1 MAMKSRYKIAATV
14 IGSFVLGVGAASFLH
29 AQTKALGY
37 VIAEIDVK
45 DQDGYTK
52 DFLPKA
58 QANIKEFGGKY
69 IGGGLN
75 KAIGFVGAPPSN
87 RVVLLQFPDM
97 DTVKAFEEK
106 EGRNVTEVGNKYAS
120 FRVIGVEGV
129 LPK

>member
-1 MAMKSRYKIAATV
+1 MKSRYKIAAAV
-14 IGSFVLGVGAASFLH
+14 IGSFVVGLGAASILH
-29 AQTKALGY
+29 AQTKAPGY
-37 VIAEIDVK
+37 VIAEIDIK

-69 IGGGLN
+69 IGGG
-75 KAIGFVGAPPSN
+75 KAIGFAGAPPAN

-106 EGRNVTEVGNKYAS
+106 EGRTANEVGSKYAS
-120 FRVIGVEGV
+120 FRVIGAEGV
-129 LPK
+129 VPK

>member
-1 MAMKSRYKIAATV
+1 MKSHHIIAASV
-14 IGSFVLGVGAASFLH
+14 IGSFVLGVGAGNILH
-29 AQTKALGY
+29 AQTKAPGY

-45 DQDGYTK
+45 DQDGYMK
-52 DFLPKA
+52 DFVPKA

-69 IGGGLN
+69 IGGGMN
-75 KAIGFVGAPPSN
+75 KAIGFSGAAPPN

-106 EGRNVTEVGNKYAS
+106 EGRNVQEVGSKYAS

-129 LPK
+129 VPK

>member
-1 MAMKSRYKIAATV
+1 MRSRHKIAAAI
-14 IGSFVLGVGAASFLH
+14 IGSFVLGVGAASILH
-29 AQTKALGY
+29 AQTKAPGY

-52 DFLPKA
+52 DFVPKA

-69 IGGGLN
+69 IGGGGMN
-75 KAIGFVGAPPSN
+75 KAIGFVGAPPPN
-87 RVVLLQFPDM
+87 RVVLLQFPDIE
-97 DTVKAFEEK
+97 TVKAFEEK
-106 EGRNVTEVGNKYAS
+106 EGRNVAEVGSKYAS

>member
-1 MAMKSRYKIAATV
+1 MSGRPAAV
-14 IGSFVLGVGAASFLH
+14 VVGSFVLGVGAASILH
-29 AQTKALGY
+29 AQTKAPGY

-69 IGGGLN
+69 LGGG
-75 KAIGFVGAPPSN
+75 KAIGFAGAPPSG

-97 DTVKAFEEK
+97 DSVKAYEDK
-106 EGRNVTEVGNKYAS
+106 EGRNVADVGNNYAS
-120 FRVIGVEGV
+120 FRVIGIEGV
-129 LPK
+129 VPK